1 MFQKLITP
9 MLNHTKSSYIF
20 SGVLPFKHK
29 ILSWKVRICVKHDR
43 RVYKL
48 LSE

>member
-9 MLNHTKSSYIF
+9 MLNHTSYILC
-20 SGVLPFKHK
+20 GVLPFKHK